1 MKILGQEIPQSDLL
15 RHSNPTALYGA
26 KRVTV
31 AEGRAKG
38 QGLIQVKTADGL
50 RLTILEDKGLDI
62 LDVEYRGVNL
72 GFLSKN
78 GLTNQNHT
86 EMPGDSFVRYWQG
99 GFLGTCGLRNV
110 GGPCTV
116 DDEPFPLHGRIG
128 LAAAENTGVDVNDT
142 HIVITGLLRETALFG
157 PALEMHRT
165 IEIPVDGAKIKVRD
179 VVKNLT
185 PEPQPIFL
193 LYHINFGYPF
203 LSEHLKSQFPAGEVK
218 GRTPEAQKLLAEHA
232 VFTKPVDGANENV
245 FFHMPIA
252 EKPVV
257 KLMNRQLGLAV
268 DISYD
273 KSQLPVLAQWRCLKS
288 GDYALGI
295 EPSTSYIGGREQE
308 LANGYDTYMPAF
320 GQMEF
325 GFGVKIATL

>member
-1 MKILGQEIPQSDLL
+1 MKILEQEILQQDLL
-15 RHSNPTALYGA
+15 RHSNPAALYGA

-31 AEGRAKG
+31 VEGRAKG
-38 QGLIQVKTADGL
+38 QGLIQVKTTAGL

-86 EMPGDSFVRYWQG
+86 EMANDSFVRYWQG

-116 DDEPFPLHGRIG
+116 DGEPFPLHGRIG
-128 LAAAENTGVDVNDT
+128 LAAAENIGVSVT
-142 HIVITGLLRETALFG
+142 EEKITITGTMRETALFG

-165 IEIPVDGAKIKVRD
+165 IDVPTDGAKITVRD

-185 PEPQPIFL
+185 PEPQPVFL

-203 LSEHLKSQFPAGEVK
+203 LSQHLSAQFPQGEVK
-218 GRTPEAQKLLAEHA
+218 GRTPEAQAILDQHT
-232 VFTKPVDGANENV
+232 VFTPPVDGASENV
-245 FFHMPIA
+245 FFHMPKA

-257 KLMNRQLGLAV
+257 KLENKQVGVAV
-268 DISYD
+268 DVSYV

-308 LANGYDTYMPAF
+308 LANGYDIKVEAF

-325 GFGVKIATL
+325 GFEIDITSK